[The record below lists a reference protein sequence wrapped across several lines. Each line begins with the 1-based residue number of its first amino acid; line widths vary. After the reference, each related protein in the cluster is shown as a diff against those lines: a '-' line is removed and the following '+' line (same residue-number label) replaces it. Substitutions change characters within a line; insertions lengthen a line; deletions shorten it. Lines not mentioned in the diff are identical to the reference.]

1 MNKTER
7 MLAIILELQNK
18 GTQRA
23 EDLAATFE
31 TSVRTIYRDIQA
43 LSESGVPVA
52 GLPGQGYTLME
63 GYFLPP
69 ISFTAEEAVALL
81 LGADFIA
88 QHFDDQYQ
96 NCAVASRRKIEGI
109 LPSQVREEAERMRSG
124 MRLLNTKKQPVFA
137 QERVTLASLRSA
149 ILEERR
155 VAFHY
160 EKGGVGSITER
171 QSVREV
177 DPYGLVFI
185 DGSWVLIGHCHLRK
199 EIRHFR
205 LKRMSSVALLNQSAK
220 KPTDF
225 HLHSYAPVDERQLLV
240 RVWADS
246 EIANELRT
254 SPNFYMDE
262 LVEQADGLLITLRVR
277 QPEEVLQWLLGWGAH
292 MKVLEPE
299 ELRQRIR
306 QELVKTLNHY

>member
-7 MLAIILELQNK
+7 MLAIILELQSK

-43 LSESGVPVA
+43 LSEAGVPVA

-69 ISFTAEEAVALL
+69 VSFTAEEAVAAL
-81 LGADFIA
+81 LGADFVA
-88 QHFDDQYQ
+88 GQFDEQYRIR
-96 NCAVASRRKIEGI
+96 AVAARRKIEGI
-109 LPSQVREEAERMRSG
+109 LPEPVKVEAERLRAG
-124 MRLLNTKKQPVFA
+124 MRLLTAKKHIIG
-137 QERVTLASLRSA
+137 QEMETLARLRSA

-155 VAFHY
+155 VGFHY
-160 EKGGVGSITER
+160 EKSGMGTVTER

-177 DPYGLVFI
+177 DPYGLVLI
-185 DGSWVLIGHCHLRK
+185 DGSWVLIGYCHLRK

-205 LKRMSSVALLNQSAK
+205 LKRMSEVDLLAQAAK

-225 HLHSYAPVDERQLLV
+225 DLHAYAPVDDRQLV
-240 RVWADS
+240 VKVWADA

-254 SPNFYMDE
+254 SPHFYMDE
-262 LVEQADGLLITLRVR
+262 LVEQEDGLLVTLRVR
-277 QPEEVLQWLLGWGAH
+277 QPEEILQWLLGWGAH

-299 ELRQRIR
+299 SLCQRMR
-306 QELVKTLNHY
+306 EELVAMLNHY